1 MVVLYTSVSDIYIL
15 HGDPK
20 KWSGKILLNAHGML
34 NADMDDII
42 RKPYRTNDLFE
53 KMNQ

>member
-20 KWSGKILLNAHGML
+20 KWSGKELLVGDVLRVGDGCRLRGFFGFYMV
-34 NADMDDII
+34 
-42 RKPYRTNDLFE
+42 
-53 KMNQ
+53 